1 MSFDIQI
8 CARKKQGRGVFIYS
22 NVAFSIFAESAF
34 FLLKNGGN
42 GRFVEYYARHS
53 IENMLQ
59 KCRFLT
65 DFGNFL
71 VCLSKVVTLRQ
82 ERS

>member
-59 KCRFLT
+59 KMSIF
-65 DFGNFL
+65 DGFWEFFGLF
-71 VCLSKVVTLRQ
+71 V
-82 ERS
+82 